1 LWSAQEAIQ
10 QETPMSK
17 RPTRPAHDRAPGSGP
32 LTGAEP
38 ATGRPIDD
46 PSLADRA
53 NPRWEEQPSSRRPHA
68 QPLANADG
76 SPNVM
81 PPKEPHVP
89 MPSPEERRRGTREDQ
104 AARPLEPEV
113 GRDNIREGRGGGTP
127 NPALAEGGE
136 NG

>member
-1 LWSAQEAIQ
+1 
-10 QETPMSK
+10 MSK
-17 RPTRPAHDRAPGSGP
+17 RPTRPSRDRTHGAGP
-32 LTGAEP
+32 LSDAEP
-38 ATGRPIDD
+38 VAGKPIED
-46 PSLADRA
+46 PALADRA
-53 NPRWEEQPSSRRPHA
+53 NPRWDEREPSAAGA
-68 QPLANADG
+68 QPLANPDG

-81 PPKEPHVP
+81 PPEEPHVP
-89 MPSPEERRRGTREDQ
+89 MPPPEERRRGTREDQ